1 MTQTAPAT
9 APKDRILLQIKS
21 LDPKDDERKTISK
34 IVSWILRRGA
44 ATVGV
49 SQDQRTRWVKFDDMC
64 ASDVLKDHSPDLIW
78 EVIIEFNAKKPR
90 YEISEDTG
98 GRYLRAHKKDEVYP
112 QGGADPAGAA
122 AEVPQP
128 HSQNAQQ
135 AQQAQLQAAAYAAA
149 QNPQMYPWNYGWH
162 PMMMPFMN
170 PYMWQQAAAVAQ
182 GKFQGRIKSINS
194 EKGFGFIECQETQH
208 QYNRDVFLHKA
219 QLQSGDLRT
228 GSWVQFS
235 CEVNKQGMPQARD
248 VRPLGEPMTLLQSAA
263 PFMDGSKGWTQGK
276 DGGKGKASG
285 KGRGKGKKGKGE
297 GGKGVKNDSKNGKG
311 NKETSKEDA
320 SAHDEKTEIGTG
332 GSAADAKV
340 DAAGAPVEGAPKDPP
355 CDA

>member
-49 SQDQRTRWVKFDDMC
+49 SQDQRTRWVKFEDMC
-64 ASDVLKDHSPDLIW
+64 ASEVLKDHSPDLIW
-78 EVIIEFNAKKPR
+78 EVIVEFNAKKPR
-90 YEISEDTG
+90 YEISDDAG
-98 GRYLRAHKKDEVYP
+98 GRFLRAHKKDEVYN
-112 QGGADPAGAA
+112 QGADPAGAA

-128 HSQNAQQ
+128 QSQNAQQ
-135 AQQAQLQAAAYAAA
+135 AQQAQLQAAYAAAA
-149 QNPQMYPWNYGWH
+149 QNPQMYPWNYWH

-170 PYMWQQAAAVAQ
+170 PYMWQQAAAVSQ
-182 GKFQGRIKSINS
+182 GKLQGRIKSINS
-194 EKGFGFIECQETQH
+194 EKGFGFIECQETYD

-219 QLQSGDLRT
+219 QIKDLQT
-228 GSWVQFS
+228 GSYVQFS
-235 CEVNKQGMPQARD
+235 CELNKQGMPQARD

-263 PFMDGSKGWTQGK
+263 PFTDGSKGWTKGK

-297 GGKGVKNDSKNGKG
+297 GGKGAKNDGKNGKG
-311 NKETSKEDA
+311 NKETSSKEDA
-320 SAHDEKTEIGTG
+320 SAHDEQTEIGAG

-340 DAAGAPVEGAPKDPP
+340 DAAAAPVEAAPRDPP